1 MRNFDPRIGACT
13 MVLATKWLRD
23 RSRPRRV
30 RLAKGGASNPPNPT
44 HSSRRGN
51 LALVTRQQNKN
62 DHQPSNHKRAGEQV
76 MRAWPCS
83 SSLHRPRLR
92 ESCEPARRARDTRRG
107 ASWRGTSAAQTFPQR
122 ATRFATPDGVS
133 PEGQRAATPTG
144 TARNV
149 SCDAGLGAPH
159 SVLVTESSVRGLPIC
174 GAAVSVRAV
183 RARRLAARSM
193 TPSGARL
200 RTVRCACRRRARAR

>member
-1 MRNFDPRIGACT
+1 MRSSSSTRCASTRALNTLPCRTSSDNPAKSSALPKSTNRYWSLMTLVYHAQFRPAHRGLHDGFVYEMASRSIAPPKGSPREGWRKQS
-13 MVLATKWLRD
+13 TK
-23 RSRPRRV
+23 
-30 RLAKGGASNPPNPT
+30 PNSLLT
-44 HSSRRGN
+44 
-51 LALVTRQQNKN
+51 TRQPGTRNSSTKQNKN

-133 PEGQRAATPTG
+133 PEGQRAATPT
-144 TARNV
+144 
-149 SCDAGLGAPH
+149 
-159 SVLVTESSVRGLPIC
+159 
-174 GAAVSVRAV
+174 
-183 RARRLAARSM
+183 
-193 TPSGARL
+193 
-200 RTVRCACRRRARAR
+200 